1 MIVLFKYYYK
11 FCVSFA
17 FLILTMSQKI
27 LVQTTKSETHN
38 IILDVIEDALN
49 FLNKGNLYSPIFGD
63 LTMIMIIVISMIMI
77 IVILVKV
84 FVIFIRDLADIY
96 VTLSVPPSL
105 HPSVR
110 HKKIQIQ
117 NSQLWSLIE
126 TWGFTVLW
134 IG

>member
-84 FVIFIRDLADIY
+84 FVIFWFVFYL
-96 VTLSVPPSL
+96 TLRNELTELLMIIIMIMIIVIIMIIVFMKFL
-105 HPSVR
+105 
-110 HKKIQIQ
+110 
-117 NSQLWSLIE
+117 
-126 TWGFTVLW
+126 
-134 IG
+134 